1 MPSRRRTARRLFHV
15 IVAESRPGPSR
26 AGGAGAK
33 LRPTPDAGEG
43 TTMKAAVLREVK
55 APLAIEDVRID
66 KPKAHEVLIRTAA
79 VGVCHS
85 DLHYIDG
92 LYPVRTP
99 TVLGHE
105 SAGVVEKV
113 GSEVRYVKPGDHVIT
128 CLSVFCGH
136 CEFCTTGRPFSCENP
151 ETGRGEGEHPRLG
164 RPEAPMHQFFNL
176 SSFAEQMLIHE
187 HALVKIR
194 PDMPL
199 DRAALIGCAVTT
211 GFGAVINTARVEV
224 GSTVAVIGCGGVGLS
239 AINGAAIAGAGRI
252 IAVDIKGTKL
262 NLAKHFGATDVV
274 DASAVDPVEA
284 VKEMTGGGVAYSIE
298 ALGLKKTAEQAF
310 RMLRTS
316 GVATIIGM
324 VPYGQT
330 IEVDAADLLNDKKL
344 QGSNMG
350 SNRFRVDMPRF
361 VEFYLSG
368 KLKLDD
374 MISRRIPL
382 ERINEA
388 FDEMKR
394 GEVARSVVVFHH

>member
-1 MPSRRRTARRLFHV
+1 
-15 IVAESRPGPSR
+15 
-26 AGGAGAK
+26 
-33 LRPTPDAGEG
+33 
-43 TTMKAAVLREVK
+43 MKAAVLREVK
-55 APLAIEDVRID
+55 KPLTIEDVQID
-66 KPKAHEVLIRTAA
+66 NPKSHEVLIRTAA

-85 DLHYIDG
+85 DLHYIEG
-92 LYPVRTP
+92 LYSAPMP

-151 ETGRGEGEHPRLG
+151 ETGRQKEELPRLTQRG
-164 RPEAPMHQFFNL
+164 KEMTQFYNL

-187 HALVKIR
+187 HALVMIR
-194 PDMPL
+194 DDMPL
-199 DRAALIGCAVTT
+199 DRAALIGCAVAT
-211 GFGAVINTARVEV
+211 GFGAVINTARIEV

-252 IAVDIKGTKL
+252 IAVDIKGSKL
-262 NLAKHFGATDVV
+262 NLARHFGATDVV
-274 DASAVDPVEA
+274 NAADCDPVA
-284 VKEMTGGGVAYSIE
+284 TVTDMTGGGVHYSFE
-298 ALGLKKTAEQAF
+298 ALGLKATAEQAF

-316 GVATIIGM
+316 GTATVIGM
-324 VPYGQT
+324 VPKGQK
-330 IEVDAADLLNDKKL
+330 IEVDAADLLYDKKL

-350 SNRFRVDMPRF
+350 SNRFRVDMPRY
-361 VEFYLSG
+361 VNFYLDG

-374 MISRRIPL
+374 MISRRIRL
-382 ERINEA
+382 EQINEA

-394 GEVARSVVVFHH
+394 GEVARSVIVFDH